1 MDEEILETAKS
12 ICACGAEDEALLKRL
27 CAASAQALER
37 ELREGVAP
45 RGLRGRVHLRERMA
59 GCRRADG
66 RKARRGG
73 GAVLPPR
80 GRRDDRGQGRREQ
93 RTCRG
98 AAAQRTAAD
107 GPVYGRRRLLL
118 LRSEGMKS
126 MIDQAFRR
134 YGMTVT
140 VEHGAETGETHGFVQ
155 PVTAV
160 SGGEPF
166 SVGPLGAADRRCW
179 RYLGSAEVS
188 VAQGDHILC
197 EGKRYRVRRAESVK
211 LGALVTHYWAVL
223 DREEETA

>member
-1 MDEEILETAKS
+1 
-12 ICACGAEDEALLKRL
+12 
-27 CAASAQALER
+27 
-37 ELREGVAP
+37 
-45 RGLRGRVHLRERMA
+45 
-59 GCRRADG
+59 
-66 RKARRGG
+66 
-73 GAVLPPR
+73 
-80 GRRDDRGQGRREQ
+80 
-93 RTCRG
+93 
-98 AAAQRTAAD
+98 
-107 GPVYGRRRLLL
+107 
-118 LRSEGMKS
+118 MKS

-166 SVGPLGAADRRCW
+166 SVGPLGA
-179 RYLGSAEVS
+179 EVS

>member
-1 MDEEILETAKS
+1 
-12 ICACGAEDEALLKRL
+12 
-27 CAASAQALER
+27 
-37 ELREGVAP
+37 
-45 RGLRGRVHLRERMA
+45 
-59 GCRRADG
+59 
-66 RKARRGG
+66 
-73 GAVLPPR
+73 
-80 GRRDDRGQGRREQ
+80 
-93 RTCRG
+93 
-98 AAAQRTAAD
+98 
-107 GPVYGRRRLLL
+107 
-118 LRSEGMKS
+118 MKS

-179 RYLGSAEVS
+179 RYLVSAEVS